1 MAKTLSAEQAYKLEA
16 DSIAKACPKDF
27 LNKVIPNKNPQG
39 YDSISAIMGCSKHPQ
54 IKDRNEIGFYTF
66 LKGKSEI
73 YMLKKSFREALADNN
88 SPKLDESTSQNFSS
102 GSSKLKDL
110 QE

>member
-88 SPKLDESTSQNFSS
+88 SPKLDEKHVT
-102 GSSKLKDL
+102 KL
-110 QE
+110 